1 MCLFFDRAASS
12 ARPRHG
18 LPVFAAGLLL
28 LSASAVKTSA
38 SSVSD
43 ARDLFK
49 EYIEMRKLIG
59 EESSAWENQKITLVD
74 MVAVLKTERDQL
86 QASIETLRGSAT
98 SADQKR
104 ADLNTAIEKGKATS
118 TAFDSTIATLE
129 ESLRTMA
136 PRLPAPLVTELQPLL
151 TRLPTDSTTRLG
163 YSQRL
168 QTIIGVLAQADKFN
182 SDLRYVSAVQV
193 VDGQSIEVQTLYF
206 GLAAALFTDASGTY
220 AGHGFPAADGWKWT
234 RASAADAP
242 QIAEAVDVYLS
253 RRAPAFV
260 PVPLQLD

>member
-1 MCLFFDRAASS
+1 
-12 ARPRHG
+12 
-18 LPVFAAGLLL
+18 
-28 LSASAVKTSA
+28 
-38 SSVSD
+38 
-43 ARDLFK
+43 
-49 EYIEMRKLIG
+49 MRKLIG

-74 MVAVLKTERDQL
+74 MVAVLKAERDQL

-104 ADLNTAIEKGKATS
+104 AELNAAIETGKATS
-118 TAFDSTIATLE
+118 TAFDTTIATLE
-129 ESLRTMA
+129 ASIRTMI
-136 PRLPAPLVTELQPLL
+136 PRLPAPLATELQPILA
-151 TRLPTDSTTRLG
+151 RIPADSANTRLG

-168 QTIIGVLAQADKFN
+168 QSIIGLLAQTDKFN

-206 GLAAALFTDASGTY
+206 GLAAALFTDASGAY

-234 RASAADAP
+234 RASATDAP
-242 QIAEAVDVYLS
+242 RIAEAVDVYLS